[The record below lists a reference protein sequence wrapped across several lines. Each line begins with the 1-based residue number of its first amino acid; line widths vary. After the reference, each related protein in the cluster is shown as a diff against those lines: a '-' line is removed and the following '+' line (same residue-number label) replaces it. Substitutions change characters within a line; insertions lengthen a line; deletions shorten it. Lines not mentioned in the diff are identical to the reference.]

1 MSLSNISATMAKV
14 FVLLRTSCLE
24 TEMMR
29 VIRKTIKKTI
39 KMMMTMMMT
48 MMMKQE
54 KKVEAKEVAK
64 AEMVM
69 GVELLLPL
77 RLSTLDCL

>member
-1 MSLSNISATMAKV
+1 MVTV
-14 FVLLRTSCLE
+14 FVLLRISCLE

-39 KMMMTMMMT
+39 KMMMTMMM
-48 MMMKQE
+48 KQE
-54 KKVEAKEVAK
+54 KKVEAKVEAKEVAK